1 MTLKI
6 LLILAIVA
14 IVVLLVIV
22 FSLVRYSK
30 IEYDM
35 ADDLLQQRITNDNQ
49 TAYFIQFLLENVD
62 KKIVVLCMTNAI
74 KKTINFYSNKFNVVM
89 KEEADIEKISED
101 IINNASKWNGRT
113 YEDYVQMISGGGND
127 AGN

>member
-1 MTLKI
+1 M
-6 LLILAIVA
+6 AIVA
-14 IVVLLVIV
+14 IVVLLIIV

-74 KKTINFYSNKFNVVM
+74 KKTINLYSNKFNVVM